1 VAGLPADTLLITSR
15 PRDRLEYCIHSTGPP
30 SARAP
35 SLPGPLSGGCRSRR
49 PGSGSRPFGAA
60 SDAVAPRRRCTPTLR
75 GLRHATGPSK
85 HQRLH
90 WRSDCYPSLHVCQ
103 HVSRR
108 DHRHGIVFQ
117 RTRSRT
123 TRSPAPRGAMR
134 SIYIRA
140 SDGRDA
146 AQPRKNQRF
155 KAVGRLLH
163 SYKFSEKYK
172 NILRFAD
179 KLSVSRIS
187 CQKVAYVT
195 SEFVA
200 SCALR
205 QFLALRAASSLEVR
219 SHPEPPQR
227 CHFPCSRVRPA
238 TSFSVS
244 SRYRPAH

>member
-1 VAGLPADTLLITSR
+1 MLSHLDAG
-15 PRDRLEYCIHSTGPP
+15 
-30 SARAP
+30 AP
-35 SLPGPLSGGCRSRR
+35 PLSAVFATQLGRANTSVFTGGQIATRVCMYVNMFHEETTVTASFSRELGRVR
-49 PGSGSRPFGAA
+49 PGRPLPRGDEIDLHPRFRR
-60 SDAVAPRRRCTPTLR
+60 PRRRT
-75 GLRHATGPSK
+75 A
-85 HQRLH
+85 
-90 WRSDCYPSLHVCQ
+90 
-103 HVSRR
+103 
-108 DHRHGIVFQ
+108 
-117 RTRSRT
+117 
-123 TRSPAPRGAMR
+123 
-134 SIYIRA
+134 
-140 SDGRDA
+140 
-146 AQPRKNQRF
+146 RKNQRF

-238 TSFSVS
+238 TSFSAS
-244 SRYRPAH
+244 SRYRPTH